1 MIVIFFFWISYLG
14 NCADDNTLYASG
26 FNLEKSKISYVLI
39 LMQLRDGFM
48 KITRLLYY
56 VSTIL
61 DRFLVRSVTI
71 YHILQSNGN
80 RNVSESIRYVFC
92 FHLERYDKI
101 INKDWSHVIHTKFP
115 IKSIDSCWMLK
126 RGQHEICRKIYWI
139 TKYS

>member
-61 DRFLVRSVTI
+61 DRVLVRSVTI

-80 RNVSESIRYVFC
+80 RNVVASIWQVSC
-92 FHLERYDKI
+92 FRLERYDKMI
-101 INKDWSHVIHTKFP
+101 KIVYYVMHINFP
-115 IKSIDSCWMLK
+115 IKQIDS
-126 RGQHEICRKIYWI
+126 
-139 TKYS
+139 